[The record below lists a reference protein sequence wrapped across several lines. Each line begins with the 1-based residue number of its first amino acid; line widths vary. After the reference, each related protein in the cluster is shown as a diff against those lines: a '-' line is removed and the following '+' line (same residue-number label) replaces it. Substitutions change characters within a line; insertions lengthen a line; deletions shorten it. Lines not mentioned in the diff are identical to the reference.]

1 MVAEQRPAWGR
12 IVLAALVGGVAAGAG
27 DSLLACLLYRAP
39 LPAIYRAVASGLLGA
54 AARQGGASAAAL
66 GGVLH
71 FFIATVA
78 ALAYVAAATLEPRL
92 LRQAV
97 PWGLAHGVGV
107 YLFMKYLV
115 LPLSA
120 VPRLTPFDPAAMAGH
135 AFLVGLPI
143 ALAARRV
150 LGRHHAEVA

>member
-1 MVAEQRPAWGR
+1 MGAEQRPAWEQIAR
-12 IVLAALVGGVAAGAG
+12 ASIVGGVAAGVG
-27 DSLLACLLYRAP
+27 DSLLACVLYRVP

-54 AARQGGASAAAL
+54 AARQGGAAAAVL

-78 ALAYVAAATLEPRL
+78 ALAYVLAATREPRL

-107 YLFMKYLV
+107 YLLMKYVV

-120 VPRLTPFDPAAMAGH
+120 VPRLTPFDPAAMVGH
-135 AFLVGLPI
+135 ALLVGLPI

-150 LGRHHAEVA
+150 LGRPPSEVA

>member
-1 MVAEQRPAWGR
+1 MGAERRPAWGR
-12 IVLAALVGGVAAGAG
+12 IVRASIVGGVAAGLG
-27 DSLLACLLYRAP
+27 DSLLACVLYRAP
-39 LPAIYRAVASGLLGA
+39 LPAVYRAVASGLLGA
-54 AARQGGASAAAL
+54 TARQGGAAAAAL

-78 ALAYVAAATLEPRL
+78 ALVYVLAATREPRL

-107 YLFMKYLV
+107 YFFMKYVV

-143 ALAARRV
+143 ALAARSV
-150 LGRHHAEVA
+150 LGGRPSEAA